1 MNVSTIAETA
11 TALSEA
17 RTNQAVGIAVL
28 KKAIDQNA
36 ENALSLISALPNV
49 QNLPNHLGRNINVV
63 A

>member
-1 MNVSTIAETA
+1 MDVSAIAEVA
-11 TALSEA
+11 TTLSEA

-36 ENALSLISALPNV
+36 ENVLSLISALPNV
-49 QNLPNHLGRNINVV
+49 QNLQPHLGKNINVV